1 MQRYREGMVTVL
13 WAEKRR
19 IWLPRKIDILAGLV
33 TFHALGK
40 QNLRAARIKVVTN
53 RINSGRVPKAGPHFR
68 LKKGIQ
74 KK

>member
-53 RINSGRVPKAGPHFR
+53 CINS
-68 LKKGIQ
+68 
-74 KK
+74 